1 MAAVQV
7 TLTRLFGLL
16 CLLLGGAVIA
26 FDLVATIVCRAVSQ
40 EWNMPWNDGSLCQA
54 ITQGSI
60 VAAIVAFAIALL
72 ALGVWVLLGER
83 G

>member
-1 MAAVQV
+1 
-7 TLTRLFGLL
+7 
-16 CLLLGGAVIA
+16 
-26 FDLVATIVCRAVSQ
+26 
-40 EWNMPWNDGSLCQA
+40 MPWNDGSLCQA

-60 VAAIVAFAIALL
+60 VAAVVAFAIALL

>member
-7 TLTRLFGLL
+7 TLTRLSGLI
-16 CLLLGGAVIA
+16 CLLLGGAAIA
-26 FDLVATIVCRAVSQ
+26 FDLVANIVCRAVSQ
-40 EWNMPWNDGSLCQA
+40 DWNMPWNDGSLCQA

-72 ALGVWVLLGER
+72 AFGVWILLGER